1 MTFGLT
7 TEGFIKK
14 DFTTCFNE
22 LVTEYK
28 AKFGNELKTSGDSV
42 AGNLIGIKAER
53 ESIFWEQ
60 SESVYLSRWI
70 QFSSGEALDNACALI
85 GISRIPARYST
96 IETATLT
103 NNIASPVTVP
113 AGSLVK
119 QSSTGVLWQTVTSVV
134 IPANSTIEVSLK
146 SELTGSY
153 TATIGSIDTIVTLIN
168 GWSEVT
174 NDTIAIVGRDR
185 ETDTELRIRANTE
198 LVSSKGGVG
207 EAIANR
213 IRNEVEGVTFV
224 AWQENRTNTTDV
236 NGLLPHSFLFVVVGG
251 DDNDIAEMIYNSK
264 PAGIETNGTESINIT
279 DDFGNSQAIKFDRA
293 YEQDIYLIVN
303 IIKDVATFPTSG
315 ASDLVKKLLV
325 DYGKTLKNG
334 QTLINHY
341 LIGVLN
347 PINGIT
353 GLEILQGTA
362 PSPTLSNNI
371 AIASSDIANILTAN
385 IVVNIT

>member
-1 MTFGLT
+1 MTYGLT
-7 TEGFIKK
+7 AEGFIKK

-22 LVTEYK
+22 LVSEYK
-28 AKFGNELKTSGDSV
+28 SKYGNDLKTSGDSV
-42 AGNLIGIKAER
+42 AGNFIGIRAER
-53 ESIFWEQ
+53 EVIFWEQ
-60 SESVYLSRWI
+60 IESVYLSRWI

-85 GISRIPARYST
+85 GVSRIPARYST

-119 QSSTGVLWQTVTSVV
+119 QSSTGILWQTVTSVV
-134 IPANSTIEVSLK
+134 IPANSTIEVSLR
-146 SELTGSY
+146 SDSTGSY
-153 TATIGSIDTIVTLIN
+153 SATIGSVDTIVTLIN
-168 GWSEVT
+168 GWSDVT
-174 NDTIAIVGRDR
+174 NDTIAILGRDR
-185 ETDTELRIRANTE
+185 ETDTELRIRANNE

-213 IRNEVEGVTFV
+213 IRNEVDGVTFV
-224 AWQENRTNTTDV
+224 AWQENRTNDFMG
-236 NGLLPHSFLFVVVGG
+236 GLLPHSFLFVVVGG
-251 DDNDIAEMIYNSK
+251 TDNDIAEMIYNSK
-264 PAGIETNGTESINIT
+264 PAGIETNGSEIISIT
-279 DDFGNSQAIKFDRA
+279 DDFGNSQDIKFDRA

-303 IIKDVATFPTSG
+303 ITKDVATFPTSG

-334 QTLINHY
+334 QNVINHY

-347 PINGIT
+347 SIDGIT
-353 GLEILQGTA
+353 DLEILQGTT
-362 PSPTLSNNI
+362 PSPTLTSTI
-371 AIASSDIANILTAN
+371 VISSSDIANILTSN